1 MTTIQEEKR
10 SAYIDA
16 RGTLFCATILALASA
31 ISFWII
37 THLLRSVYSISRDDD
52 LLGGMWAVVAT
63 IFVFRHGYMES
74 LTAALSRMSATLVSF
89 VLCFVYLLILPFHV
103 WGMAVLIAISMV
115 LLAMLRRSDDT
126 ITASITTV
134 VVMVVAAIGPH
145 EAWREPILRLVD
157 TAVGVVIGLAAVWI
171 CTLNRHSLPA
181 SGSRG

>member
-1 MTTIQEEKR
+1 MTTIQEKKR
-10 SAYIDA
+10 SAHFDA
-16 RGTLFCATILALASA
+16 RSTLFCATILGIASL

-37 THLLRSVYSISRDDD
+37 THFLRSVYSISRDDD

-63 IFVFRHGYMES
+63 IFVFRHGYTES

-89 VLCFVYLLILPFHV
+89 ILCFVYLLILPFHV
-103 WGMAVLIAISMV
+103 WGMALLIAIGMFV
-115 LLAMLRRSDDT
+115 LAMLRRSDDT

-157 TAVGVVIGLAAVWI
+157 TAVGVVIGLAAVWM
-171 CTLNRHSLPA
+171 CTLNRHSLSAP
-181 SGSRG
+181 GLRG